1 MAKGVKGAKIVKA
14 LPESGTGGDGFYPK
28 QDDSVGLKNAWN
40 SVAEGRANEF
50 YETMNN
56 QIQRLQNDVVKM
68 RADQKR
74 ENREMQKDFD
84 AKQTRHLE
92 VLAIFVA
99 FFTFVSSTIQIF
111 NRISDAVSAGL
122 FLILIALLLCIF
134 VVLIDWVVN
143 REEAKNLIKKTAWV
157 IGACIVIGLVAIIS
171 FVLSGT
177 SLNPVQGTL
186 QFDNDLEEQINKKI
200 EIKISGTTTVLQVK
214 TEIDILKKCLLD
226 GYWKSCLQ

>member
-1 MAKGVKGAKIVKA
+1 MAKGVKKTQVVKV
-14 LPESGTGGDGFYPK
+14 LPESGTGGDGFSQK
-28 QDDSVGLKNAWN
+28 QDESIDFKKRWDSA
-40 SVAEGRANEF
+40 ADDRAISF
-50 YETMNN
+50 YARMSDE
-56 QIQRLQNDVVKM
+56 IRKLQSDMVKL

-74 ENREMQKDFD
+74 EIRAMQEGFD

-99 FFTFVSSTIQIF
+99 FFTFVSSAIQIF
-111 NRISDAVSAGL
+111 SRISDAVSAGL

-143 REEAKNLIKKTAWV
+143 REEAQSLIKKTAWV
-157 IGACIVIGLVAIIS
+157 IGACIVIGLVTVIS
-171 FVLSGT
+171 FVLSGV

-186 QFDNDLEEQINKKI
+186 QFDNDLERQIDKKI
-200 EIKISGTTTVLQVK
+200 GIQVSGTTTVFQVK
-214 TEIDILKKCLLD
+214 SEIDTLKKCLLD